1 MTLLYPPRPAET
13 LGHLNISRPMLVERL
28 NRRHGR
34 VKLPKLGWVRFRMS
48 RPLDEAVIRSVTVAR
63 EGRHWFVSFLVEDGV
78 ITAAVHAAPHA
89 VVGVDRGVAAAI
101 AISAGEL
108 IDHGFLSVGQ
118 RRRAMALQ
126 RRLSRSARRGRNREK
141 TRAALGDIRARERQ
155 RRQDFCA
162 QAAAQLTSANALVV
176 IEDLKTKNM
185 TRSAKG
191 SLEQPGRNVAAKSG
205 LNRAILAK
213 GWHQFALARPRRPA
227 TRARRWCGCRR
238 PIRRNAAHLVGG
250 WIRNPVRAK
259 RYSGAPPGRCT
270 RTSTPPRTFWPQGLR
285 SPPVEEPLARQPAPR
300 LRH

>member
-1 MTLLYPPRPAET
+1 MTLLYPPRPGET

-48 RPLDEAVIRSVTVAR
+48 RPLDEVVIRSVTVAR

-108 IDHGFLSVGQ
+108 IDREFLSVGE

-191 SLEQPGRNVAAKSG
+191 SLEQPGAMWQPSPGSTVPSWP
-205 LNRAILAK
+205 RAGISSR
-213 GWHQFALARPRRPA
+213 WHCPRRPA
-227 TRARRWCGCRR
+227 TRARRWCGCRQ

-259 RYSGAPPGRCT
+259 RYSGAPPVATGRCT

-285 SPPVEEPLARQPAPR
+285 SPPVESHRP
-300 LRH
+300 